1 MCDTEVARVD
11 GSIVVVDVLHGTCR
25 YTEMCCRAHVVTQK
39 CAARHMSLHRNVLH
53 GTYRYTEM
61 CCTAHVVTQKCA
73 ARHIS
78 LHRNV
83 LHGTCRYTEM
93 CCRAHIVTQKCAARH
108 ISLHRNVLHR
118 TYRYTEMQ
126 PCFKACCSLALRRA
140 LPLQQFQKCPAQR
153 SRSNQQQQ
161 SHTVCA

>member
-11 GSIVVVDVLHGTCR
+11 GSIVVVDVLHSTC
-25 YTEMCCRAHVVTQK
+25 
-39 CAARHMSLHRNVLH
+39 
-53 GTYRYTEM
+53 
-61 CCTAHVVTQKCA
+61 
-73 ARHIS
+73 
-78 LHRNV
+78 
-83 LHGTCRYTEM
+83 
-93 CCRAHIVTQKCAARH
+93 
-108 ISLHRNVLHR
+108 
-118 TYRYTEMQ
+118 RYTEMQ